1 MDQKLTI
8 FACFQDPDSLKCRY
22 ISASRKKIKNRL
34 DVSANLAIWN
44 MHAKY
49 QLIRAIHSAG
59 AVGVVRN
66 SPQHLIIGG
75 CLYFLYWL

>member
-1 MDQKLTI
+1 M
-8 FACFQDPDSLKCRY
+8 
-22 ISASRKKIKNRL
+22 
-34 DVSANLAIWN
+34 SANLAIWN

-75 CLYFLYWL
+75 CLYTEVTDIYIGAARGLIC